1 MFKQKLEVLAR
12 DFPQLR
18 EEIDLELFAKVTAS
32 GVKISNFNS
41 VIFIDE
47 TGLAGKTRYYQT
59 QDKNTL
65 NMLALISRKMR
76 LLLGRYP
83 KLKEELGNQLYEFVT
98 THVFDDAISMEEME
112 RLVEVVKYQPS
123 VVKVENV
130 YQVNSEKNV
139 KAIFHLKIMI
149 KALLEEL
156 LRLRDQNGLVL
167 DIDEGL
173 IGMIRGELEGMVDVD
188 DVLRVFRSIPKIVE
202 IEKIVEK
209 ELSKYLGYLTKTE
222 PLTLEH
228 AKYV

>member
-32 GVKISNFNS
+32 GVKISGFNS

-112 RLVEVVKYQPS
+112 RLVEVVKYPTVGCEGRKRLPS
-123 VVKVENV
+123 KQRKERQSYFPPQDYDQGIAGRAFEVEGP
-130 YQVNSEKNV
+130 K
-139 KAIFHLKIMI
+139 
-149 KALLEEL
+149 
-156 LRLRDQNGLVL
+156 
-167 DIDEGL
+167 
-173 IGMIRGELEGMVDVD
+173 
-188 DVLRVFRSIPKIVE
+188 RSG
-202 IEKIVEK
+202 
-209 ELSKYLGYLTKTE
+209 SRYR
-222 PLTLEH
+222 
-228 AKYV
+228 

>member
-32 GVKISNFNS
+32 GVKISSFNS

-156 LRLRDQNGLVL
+156 LRLRDRNGLVL

-173 IGMIRGELEGMVDVD
+173 IGMIRGEL
-188 DVLRVFRSIPKIVE
+188 
-202 IEKIVEK
+202 
-209 ELSKYLGYLTKTE
+209 
-222 PLTLEH
+222 
-228 AKYV
+228 